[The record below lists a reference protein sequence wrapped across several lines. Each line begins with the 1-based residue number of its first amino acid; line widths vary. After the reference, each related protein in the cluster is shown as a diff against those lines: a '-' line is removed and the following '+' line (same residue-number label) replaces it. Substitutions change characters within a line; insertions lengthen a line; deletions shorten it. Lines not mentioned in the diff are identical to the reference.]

1 MKIGIIGNGFVGK
14 ATKILESQKINI
26 ITYDIVPNLCIPIG
40 LTLEQLCETCDIIF
54 ISVPTPTNKD
64 GSCHLNILEKV
75 IDNIKEFVDLNE
87 KIVVIRSTIP
97 PGTSDN
103 LNCYFMPEFLTEK
116 NFERDFIENKDWIFG
131 LKNTIQDV
139 EFMEKINY
147 LINTSFQEGKIKY
160 NNINYLKNKEAEMV
174 KLFRNNFLALKVSFC
189 NEIAEFC
196 KLKDINYE
204 NVRQQA
210 VKDQRIG
217 GSHSQVPGHDGHCGY
232 GGTCFPKDSKSLL
245 YEMNKISMKSYIIQF
260 MDERNDNVD
269 RKEADWKNN
278 KGRSVID

>member
-1 MKIGIIGNGFVGK
+1 M
-14 ATKILESQKINI
+14 
-26 ITYDIVPNLCIPIG
+26 
-40 LTLEQLCETCDIIF
+40 
-54 ISVPTPTNKD
+54 
-64 GSCHLNILEKV
+64 
-75 IDNIKEFVDLNE
+75 
-87 KIVVIRSTIP
+87 
-97 PGTSDN
+97 
-103 LNCYFMPEFLTEK
+103 
-116 NFERDFIENKDWIFG
+116 
-131 LKNTIQDV
+131 
-139 EFMEKINY
+139 
-147 LINTSFQEGKIKY
+147 
-160 NNINYLKNKEAEMV
+160 
-174 KLFRNNFLALKVSFC
+174 KVSFC